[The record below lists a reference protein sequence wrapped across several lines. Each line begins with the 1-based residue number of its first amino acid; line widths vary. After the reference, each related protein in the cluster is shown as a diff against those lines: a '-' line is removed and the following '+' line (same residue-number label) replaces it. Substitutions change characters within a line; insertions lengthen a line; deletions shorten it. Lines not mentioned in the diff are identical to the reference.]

1 MVKIAL
7 LGDSI
12 LDNFYWLE
20 DQEND
25 LTKQLTNLGFE
36 VGNFAVDESQIEDV
50 LEGIKPRAVYAKAR
64 SYPYPSIDGRVS
76 PLRLLKQF
84 RPEVAVLSVGGN
96 DLRVQLTLLMFGLE
110 HFQKKVLDPLIPS
123 YHRIIQEMLSRCQKV
138 ILVSFYIPYLGQGSN
153 YQLLNL
159 FGPSNLTQLATSF
172 TNEIAKS
179 RNLPV
184 IELSSTF
191 DCLNRSH
198 YGSTEIEPSNL
209 SSQCIADLIKYVSE
223 NYEGYKIYSA
233 PNCEMRNLKVIE

>member
-36 VGNFAVDESQIEDV
+36 VGNFAVDESQIGDV
-50 LEGIKPRAVYAKAR
+50 LEGTNPREVYAKAR
-64 SYPYPSIDGRVS
+64 SYPYPSIDGWVF
-76 PLRLLKQF
+76 PLRLLKRF

-96 DLRVQLTLLMFGLE
+96 DLRVHLTSLMFGLE

-123 YHRIIQEMLSRCQKV
+123 YHQIVEKMLSRSKKV
-138 ILVSFYIPYLGQGSN
+138 ILVSFYIPYLGQGSR

-159 FGPSNLTQLATSF
+159 FGSSNLIRLATLF
-172 TNEIAKS
+172 TNEIAKIH
-179 RNLPV
+179 NLPV

-209 SSQCIADLIKYVSE
+209 SSQCIADLIKHITE

-233 PNCEMRNLKVIE
+233 PNCQMSNLRIQ